1 MASYRDIMNETKSNT
16 KLKSYRDIINEPI
29 SNTQLKSYKDL
40 INETDS
46 GSENVITSDEVIK
59 NSPIIQEVKKDLP
72 KTKETGRFLKRLTD
86 SAGFGILGQL
96 DKKAGKDTS
105 YLDARSFKDD
115 ALGASLDWAATLA
128 GYAIPGLGW
137 AKAGKALL
145 KAPKT
150 FKLAKTIFAQDIPKG
165 TKNIIVKTIKEQ
177 AKEGL
182 VAGAAFSGAEIG
194 VREMLN
200 PDDYT
205 AKDNLKTLGI
215 GALSGLVADPLVFGA
230 IKGVSKLANKI
241 KKSPEAE
248 ELIKKANEVTEEA
261 KKINPEIKE
270 DLIKDLNKTVSEP
283 EEILYSSPEPD
294 IVKLSKGKQDRM
306 RNIERNAEIE
316 EQNKQSGIEF
326 DVNSINSGKVKE
338 EGKID
343 LKRKALTFE
352 KNVIDKN
359 AFLKE
364 LPNEE
369 IYKQKIDA
377 GRADS
382 LANQTKGKAFVDVE
396 GNNLG
401 ESLDSITKNFSEEER
416 ILLNDFLISKHAPER
431 MEKGDNVFTE
441 EYQIQYGATPENM
454 RRNTKKFEDDP
465 KNKKIVEAANKIN
478 VFTKNIRSLLL
489 KEKIWNKEIVDE
501 LEMEYPNYVPLLRYI
516 DEEKNVRIL
525 KRAKKGGSTKEII
538 SPTLALEE
546 QIRLYYTFVLNNR
559 TNVTLLNSIK
569 KDDSVYKQLGIEIVG
584 ETKVGKTSELEDTM
598 SEFED
603 SFKKNTGKEKYIYA
617 VEDGVKY
624 KIKVDDPEI
633 YEALSSIR
641 EQDRGL
647 VVGTLE
653 KLSRATKRGATG
665 LLAPV
670 WAVKGTFYDSWIA
683 LNKARDPI
691 QHFGHLIGSF
701 IGSLPKSEKFAP
713 NLSKMAE
720 NFYLSGGGFNE
731 TLKSATEFLP
741 SDTSTSL
748 LKKAAK
754 TLLPIDESSIWGRFQ
769 QYFGNV
775 NRIAAFNTEL
785 KRLGGEKTRENVA
798 QAIKYAREITTDY
811 SIKGKWAEKAEIGFP
826 YTTASIAGVTQN
838 LKFLYKNPIKVI
850 SRIVIGVLSP
860 AIYEYVTFRNDPDYE
875 LINKREKYRNIYIS
889 KDKEGKFIK
898 IPIDP
903 QLGFIKQMFINS
915 LEAFQEKD
923 PDTFKGAMEE
933 LSNIYLPPPVSG
945 ILQPLTDKK
954 GSFTDIITKSTGAP
968 IASLLSNKGF
978 SGIPIVPLEYELLQ
992 VEEKY
997 KYNENTT
1004 SIAKK
1009 LAEYTKLNPFK
1020 IDYIIRSYGGDFSRY
1035 LMPLFSEKGLGITGL
1050 KQGGTLRSE
1059 EFFRDFITNTTFS
1072 NNLSEQYY
1080 TAKNLLIE
1088 AKNQEKLGVKLP
1100 KWYDERAYNYMTT
1113 QSKGSP
1119 SKFLSYMKE
1128 LKRETSLNK
1137 NLSKEERERRLKE
1150 IKTEENAF
1158 FINVNSILKQK
1169 GIPLTTKR

>member
-1 MASYRDIMNETKSNT
+1 MA
-16 KLKSYRDIINEPI
+16 
-29 SNTQLKSYKDL
+29 SYKDL
-40 INETDS
+40 LRTKDS
-46 GSENVITSDEVIK
+46 NIQVKASYKDLLRTKDSDKQNVITSDEVIK
-59 NSPIIQEVKKDLP
+59 SSPIIQEIKKDLP
-72 KTKETGRFLKRLTD
+72 KTKETIRFLKRFTD
-86 SAGFGILGQL
+86 SASFGITGQL
-96 DKKAGKDTS
+96 DKRINKDTY

-150 FKLAKTIFAQDIPKG
+150 FKLSKTIFAQDIPKG
-165 TKNIIVKTIKEQ
+165 TKNRIVKTIKEQ

-194 VREMLN
+194 VRETLN

-215 GALSGLVADPLVFGA
+215 GALSGLVADPLLSGA
-230 IKGVSKLANKI
+230 IKGFSKLANKI
-241 KKSPEAE
+241 KKTPEAE

-261 KKINPEIKE
+261 KKIDPEIKE
-270 DLIKDLNKTVSEP
+270 DLIKDLNKTASEP

-294 IVKLSKGKQDRM
+294 IVKLSKGEQERR

-338 EGKID
+338 KEKID
-343 LKRKALTFE
+343 VKQKALTFE
-352 KNVIDKN
+352 KNVTDKN
-359 AFLKE
+359 AFLKL
-364 LPNEE
+364 LPNE
-369 IYKQKIDA
+369 KILEAKRDA
-377 GRADS
+377 GRANS
-382 LANQTKGKAFVDVE
+382 LANQTKGTAFVDVE
-396 GNNLG
+396 GNKLG
-401 ESLDSITKNFSEEER
+401 ESLDSITKNLSEEEK
-416 ILLNDFLISKHAPER
+416 ILLDNLLISRHAPER

-454 RRNTKKFEDDP
+454 RINTKKFESDP
-465 KNKKIVEAANKIN
+465 KNKKIVEASNKIN

-501 LEMEYPNYVPLLRYI
+501 LEMEYPNYVPLLRVI

-569 KDDSVYKQLGIEIVG
+569 KDDSLYKQLGMEIVG

-624 KIKVDDPEI
+624 KIKVEDPEI

-647 VVGTLE
+647 IVGTLE
-653 KLSRATKRGATG
+653 NLSKATKRGATG
-665 LLAPV
+665 LLSPA
-670 WAVKGTFYDSWIA
+670 WAVKGALYDSGIA
-683 LNKARDPI
+683 LTKSKDPI

-754 TLLPIDESSIWGRFQ
+754 TLLPIDESSIWGRLQ

-811 SIKGKWAEKAEIGFP
+811 SIKGKWAEKAEIAFP

-838 LKFLYKNPIKVI
+838 LKFLYKNPIKTI
-850 SRIVIGVLSP
+850 STIGIGVLSP
-860 AIYEYVTFRNDPDYE
+860 ATYEYVTFHNDPDYKK
-875 LINKREKYRNIYIS
+875 INKREKYRNIYIS
-889 KDKEGKFIK
+889 KDKEGNFKK

-903 QLGFIKQMFINS
+903 QLGFIKQMYINT

-923 PDTFKGAMEE
+923 PETFKGAMEE

-954 GSFTDIITKSTGAP
+954 GSFTDILTKSTLAP
-968 IASLLSNKGF
+968 ALSVWSNKGF

-1004 SIAKK
+1004 IFAKK
-1009 LAEYTKLNPFK
+1009 LAEYTGLSPFK

-1059 EFFRDFITNTTFS
+1059 EFFRNFITNTTFS

-1080 TAKNLLIE
+1080 TGKKLLTE
-1088 AKNQEKLGVKLP
+1088 AKNQEELGVKLP
-1100 KWYDERAYNYMTT
+1100 KWYDERIYKSLNSQAKNSV
-1113 QSKGSP
+1113 SK
-1119 SKFLSYMKE
+1119 KLAK
-1128 LKRETSLNK
+1128 LKDERKTISLNK
-1137 NLSKEERERRLKE
+1137 NLSKEERQRRLKE
-1150 IKTEENAF
+1150 IKEEENA
-1158 FINVNSILKQK
+1158 ILITQNSYMKNA
-1169 GIPLTTKR
+1169 GVPLTTKR

>member
-1 MASYRDIMNETKSNT
+1 MASYRDIMNEPTSNS
-16 KLKSYRDIINEPI
+16 K
-29 SNTQLKSYKDL
+29 LKSYKD
-40 INETDS
+40 IMNEPTSNSKLKSYKDIMNEPTNS
-46 GSENVITSDEVIK
+46 GSKNIITSDEIIK
-59 NSPIIQEVKKDLP
+59 NSPVIQEVKKDLP

-150 FKLAKTIFAQDIPKG
+150 FKIAKRIFAQDIEKG
-165 TKNIIVKTIKEQ
+165 TKNRIVKIIKEQ

-182 VAGAAFSGAEIG
+182 IAGAAFSTAEIG
-194 VREMLN
+194 VREKLN
-200 PDDYT
+200 PDDYS
-205 AKDNLKTLGI
+205 AKDNLKTLAI
-215 GALSGLVADPLVFGA
+215 GSLSGLVADPLVFGA
-230 IKGVSKLANKI
+230 FKGISKLANKI
-241 KKSPEAE
+241 KKTPEAE
-248 ELIKKANEVTEEA
+248 ELVKKADEIIGET
-261 KKINPEIKE
+261 KKINPEIKD
-270 DLIKDLNKTVSEP
+270 DLIKGLNKTASEP
-283 EEILYSSPEPD
+283 EEILYSSPAPD
-294 IVKLSKGKQDRM
+294 FIKLSEGEQKRM

-316 EQNKQSGIEF
+316 EQNKQSGTEF
-326 DVNSINSGKVKE
+326 DVNSIGSGKIKE
-338 EGKID
+338 EGKTD
-343 LKRKALTFE
+343 LKRTLLTAE
-352 KNVIDKN
+352 KNLVDQN
-359 AFLKE
+359 AFLKT
-364 LPNEE
+364 LPNPE
-369 IYKQKIDA
+369 ILETKRDA
-377 GRADS
+377 VRANS
-382 LANQTKGKAFVDVE
+382 LANTTKSATFVDAE
-396 GNNLG
+396 GNKLG
-401 ESLDSITKNFSEEER
+401 DSLDSITKNLSKEQR
-416 ILLNDFLISKHAPER
+416 IQVDDLLISRHAPAR
-431 MEKGDNVFTE
+431 MEKGDEVFSD
-441 EYQIQYGATPENM
+441 EYKIKYGATPENM
-454 RRNTKKFEDDP
+454 RRNTKIFELDP
-465 KNKKIVEAANKIN
+465 KNKDVVEAADKVNE
-478 VFTKNIRSLLL
+478 FTKNIRKLLF
-489 KEKIWNKEIVDE
+489 KEKVWTKEIIDE
-501 LEMEYPNYVPLLRYI
+501 LEAEYPNYVPLYRII
-516 DEEKNVRIL
+516 DEGKNINIL
-525 KRAKKGGSTKEII
+525 KRAKVGGSTKEIV
-538 SPTLALEE
+538 PPLESLE
-546 QIRLYYTFVLNNR
+546 QQVRLYYTFVLNNR

-584 ETKVGKTSELEDTM
+584 ENKIGKTSELEDTM
-598 SEFED
+598 LEFEN
-603 SFKKNTGKEKYIYA
+603 SLTKKEKYIYA
-617 VEDGVKY
+617 IEDGIKY
-624 KIKVDDPEI
+624 KIKIDDPDI
-633 YEALSSIR
+633 YEAFSLIR
-641 EQDRGL
+641 EQDRDIVL
-647 VVGTLE
+647 GTFE
-653 KLSRATKRGATG
+653 KLSRATKRGGTG

-670 WAVKGTFYDSWIA
+670 WAVKGAVYDSWIA
-683 LNKARDPI
+683 LAKSKNPI

-713 NLSKMAE
+713 NLAKMAE

-748 LKKAAK
+748 LKKTAK
-754 TLLPIDESSIWGRFQ
+754 TLLPIDESSIWGKLQ

-775 NRIAAFNTEL
+775 NRIAAFNTEM
-785 KRLGGEKTRENVA
+785 KRLGGENTRENIA
-798 QAIKYAREITTDY
+798 KAMKYAREITTDY
-811 SIKGKWAEKAEIGFP
+811 SIRGKWAQKAETLFP
-826 YTTASIAGVTQN
+826 YNSAAISGVTQN
-838 LKFLYKNPIKVI
+838 LKFLYKNPIKTI
-850 SRIVIGVLSP
+850 STIGIGVLSP
-860 AIYEYVTFRNDPDYE
+860 ATYEYVTFHNDPDYKK
-875 LINKREKYRNIYIS
+875 INKRDKYRNIYIS
-889 KDKEGKFIK
+889 KDKEGRFIK

-903 QLGFIKQMFINS
+903 QLGFIKQMYLNT

-945 ILQPLTDKK
+945 ILSPLADKK
-954 GSFTDIITKSTGAP
+954 GKFTDILNKSIVAP
-968 IASLLSNKGF
+968 WASVLSNKGF
-978 SGIPIVPLEYELLQ
+978 AGIPIVPLEYELLQ

-1009 LAEYTKLNPFK
+1009 LAEISGLNPFK

-1059 EFFRDFITNTTFS
+1059 EIFKDFITNTTFS
-1072 NNLSEQYY
+1072 NNLSEQFY
-1080 TAKNLLIE
+1080 TAKNLLIQ

-1137 NLSKEERERRLKE
+1137 NLSKKERERRLKQ

-1158 FINVNSILKQK
+1158 FININAILEQK